1 MCSRTYKLNRENAAC
16 RRHAALRA
24 FFVFLRLHED
34 GRSYTRT
41 GLNSVKCLL
50 SPNIIPVTS
59 FSFINCFFPI
69 NDEQGAQFDT
79 VEVLIRVARAPGQY
93 REGSREHFEHFDEKS

>member
-1 MCSRTYKLNRENAAC
+1 
-16 RRHAALRA
+16 
-24 FFVFLRLHED
+24 
-34 GRSYTRT
+34 
-41 GLNSVKCLL
+41 VKCLL